1 MKKFTFKI
9 EFTETCD
16 TLEHAQDLV
25 MDTISTGIKYN
36 TINSWLELVSEEEI
50 KE

>member
-16 TLEHAQDLV
+16 TLEHAKDLV
-25 MDTISTGIKYN
+25 HDTISTGIKYN
-36 TINSWLELVSEEEI
+36 EIDSWLEFVSEEEVG
-50 KE
+50 E